1 MDQQNSSPSDGIIA
15 NQNRRAVSAATLFAL
30 AAFLIYSIWAIVQAD
45 HYYFLGGG
53 ANYLSPLFT
62 PELVGESPQALFGGR
77 GAWMPAWLPGSPAL
91 IFLWLIALAAA
102 RRAIK
107 ECDCIFLLLA
117 ERLFAFIGVIYFVML
132 IRVLWSSAWFLSNTG
147 VDSFGIRGG
156 TVLLAASCFAVL
168 VCLTALFSGP
178 TGRFGRLS
186 RNRSRVT
193 AITLVILG
201 ATDLYIRLCSMG
213 RLLDVRIF

>member
-1 MDQQNSSPSDGIIA
+1 MDQQNTSPNDGDLVA
-15 NQNRRAVSAATLFAL
+15 QDRRAVSFATLLAV
-30 AAFLIYSIWAIVQAD
+30 AAFFVYSIWAIAQAD
-45 HYYFLGGG
+45 HYYFLGSG
-53 ANYLSPLFT
+53 ANYLSPLFS
-62 PELVGESPQALFGGR
+62 PELVGDSPQALLGGR

-117 ERLFAFIGVIYFVML
+117 ERLFAFIGVVYFAFL
-132 IRVLWSSAWFLSNTG
+132 IRTLWSSAWFLSNTG
-147 VDSFGIRGG
+147 ADTFGIRGG
-156 TVLLAASCFAVL
+156 TLLLAACCFSVL

-178 TGRFGRLS
+178 SGRFGRLS

-193 AITLVILG
+193 AITLVILA

-213 RLLDVRIF
+213 RLLDLRIF

>member
-1 MDQQNSSPSDGIIA
+1 MDQQNSSQSDSILA
-15 NQNRRAVSAATLFAL
+15 NQNRRAASFATLL
-30 AAFLIYSIWAIVQAD
+30 AIATFFIYSIWAMAQAD

-53 ANYLSPLFT
+53 ANYLSPLFS
-62 PELVGESPQALFGGR
+62 PELVGDSPQGLFGGR
-77 GAWMPAWLPGSPAL
+77 GVWMPAWMPGSPAL

-117 ERLFAFIGVIYFVML
+117 ERLFAFIGVVYFAFL
-132 IRVLWSSAWFLSNTG
+132 IRTLLNSAWFLSNTG
-147 VDSFGIRGG
+147 VDIFGIRGG
-156 TVLLAASCFAVL
+156 TVLLAASGFSVL

-178 TGRFGRLS
+178 SGRFRRLS

-193 AITLVILG
+193 AITLLILA

-213 RLLDVRIF
+213 RLFDPRIF

>member
-1 MDQQNSSPSDGIIA
+1 MDQQNSSPSDGLTA
-15 NQNRRAVSAATLFAL
+15 GQERRAVLFATLLAI
-30 AAFLIYSIWAIVQAD
+30 AAFIGYSIWAIVQAD
-45 HYYFLGGG
+45 HYFFLGGG

-77 GAWMPAWLPGSPAL
+77 GAWMPWWLPGSPAL
-91 IFLWLIALAAA
+91 VLLWLIGLAAA

-117 ERLFAFIGVIYFVML
+117 ERLFAFIGVIYFVAL

-147 VDSFGIRGG
+147 VEMFGIRGG
-156 TVLLAASCFAVL
+156 TVLLAASCFSVL

-178 TGRFGRLS
+178 NGRFGSLS
-186 RNRSRVT
+186 RSRSRVI
-193 AITLVILG
+193 AITLIILG

-213 RLLDVRIF
+213 TLLDLRVF